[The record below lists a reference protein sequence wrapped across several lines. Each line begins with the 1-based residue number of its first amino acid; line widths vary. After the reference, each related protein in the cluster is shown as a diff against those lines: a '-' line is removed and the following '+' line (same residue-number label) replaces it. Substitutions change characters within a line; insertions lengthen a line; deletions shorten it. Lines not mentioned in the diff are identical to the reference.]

1 MSGNAPV
8 ESEQGEIGH
17 GIPTEPMRLDIS
29 RQVLE
34 RTSTSGEGEIRVTGV
49 LEGDK
54 VEEGGRGSW
63 REKGWTT

>member
-1 MSGNAPV
+1 MSCNAPV

-34 RTSTSGEGEIRVTGV
+34 RTSTSGEGEIRVTRGV
-49 LEGDK
+49 LRAIK
-54 VEEGGRGSW
+54 
-63 REKGWTT
+63 